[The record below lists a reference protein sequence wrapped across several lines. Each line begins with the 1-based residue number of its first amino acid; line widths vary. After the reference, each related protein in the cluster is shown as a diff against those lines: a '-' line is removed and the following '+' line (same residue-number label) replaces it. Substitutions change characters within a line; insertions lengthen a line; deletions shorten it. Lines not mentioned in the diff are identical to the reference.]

1 MRRRTL
7 WLLLPLIASLSL
19 TACGSGAF
27 SNPFIQQINVTLTP
41 SSLEL
46 SAGGSGRTT
55 VTGVAAG
62 TTTTLTGLTVT
73 ASEVPTGLSVTTGTG
88 GVTVTAAAAAQPGT
102 YAVPLEVTQTGGK
115 GEAVLTVTIKP
126 PVSAAGYAV
135 TFDPTTSSIAAGA
148 SLRLAGTAKDT
159 DGNLRTDVHITSI
172 TGALK
177 TAFTASDPL
186 GFTIQ
191 TAPSDTPGS
200 YVLLVNTSDGT
211 NTLTTPVTV
220 TVTAASE

>member
-1 MRRRTL
+1 MRRRTS

-27 SNPFIQQINVTLTP
+27 SNPFVQQINVTLTP

-55 VTGVAAG
+55 VTGVASG
-62 TTTTLTGLTVT
+62 TTATLTGLTVT
-73 ASEVPTGLSVTTGTG
+73 AHDVPKGLSVTTGTG
-88 GVTVTAAAAAQPGT
+88 GVTVTAASDAAPGT
-102 YAVPLEVTQTGGK
+102 YAVALDATQPGGTGS
-115 GEAVLTVTIKP
+115 AVLTVTIKQ

-135 TFDPTTSSIAAGA
+135 AFSPDDSSIAVGS

-172 TGALK
+172 VGALK
-177 TAFTASDPL
+177 TSFTASDPL
-186 GFTIQ
+186 GFTVQ
-191 TAPSDTPGS
+191 TSAGDIAGS

-211 NTLTTPVTV
+211 HTLTTPVTV
-220 TVTAASE
+220 TVTAASN